1 VKAFAELY
9 ARLDASNKTTDKV
22 AALTEYFTSAPP
34 DDAVWALAM
43 LTGRRPKRPFASTKL
58 QTWAAELAEI
68 PPWLFT
74 ECYDAV
80 GDLAETIALLL
91 PNRTSDTEAPSLSQV
106 VESVLLPLA
115 DADEATQREVVLHT
129 WREMTTG
136 ERFVFNK
143 LITGGF
149 RVGVSKELVIRGLA
163 AALRQPQPVIAHRLM
178 GEWTPSAAFFRSLAE
193 SSDAV
198 DHSRPYP
205 FCLAHPIETPPEL
218 LGSPHDWIADW
229 KWDGI
234 RAQVIRRNH
243 ESFVWSRGEE
253 LITGRFPE
261 IRDLAESLPE
271 GTVLDGE
278 ILVTRDG
285 KVHPFAEL
293 QRRIGRKT
301 VTKRL
306 LSELPVGLIAFDL
319 IELNGLDL
327 RAVPLRERRARLTE
341 LAAPHRAVP
350 NLNVAENLLHGVS
363 DWAELHARYA
373 EARDRGV
380 EGVMLKRADSPY
392 EGGRRKGIWWKW
404 KVAPMTI
411 DAVVVYAQRGS
422 GRRASLYSDYT
433 FAVWND
439 TGELVPFAKA
449 YSGLSDE
456 EMRRV
461 DAVVRRTTLEK
472 FGPVRTVRPEMV
484 MELAFEGIQRSSRHK
499 SGVAV
504 RFPRILRW
512 RIDKRP
518 EDANRLSDVLAL
530 LDQTTSGPNPA
541 EDPESDE
548 R

>member
-1 VKAFAELY
+1 MKAFAELY
-9 ARLDASNKTTDKV
+9 ARLDASNKTSDKV
-22 AALTEYFTSAPP
+22 AALTDYFRSAPAE
-34 DDAVWALAM
+34 DAVWALAV

-58 QTWAAELAEI
+58 QLWAAELAEI

-91 PNRTSDTEAPSLSQV
+91 PGRTGDDTPPGLGHV
-106 VESVLLPLA
+106 VESVLMPLA
-115 DADEATQREVVLHT
+115 DAEESTQRAVVTQT
-129 WREMTTG
+129 WLRLTTA

-149 RVGVSKELVIRGLA
+149 RVGVSKELVVRGLA
-163 AALRQPQPVIAHRLM
+163 AALGQPQAVIAHRLM
-178 GEWTPSAAFFRSLAE
+178 GDWVPSAAFFHSLAAPN
-193 SSDAV
+193 DAV

-205 FCLAHPIETPPEL
+205 FCLAHPIEGPVES
-218 LGSPHDWIADW
+218 LGLPHDWMADW

-234 RAQVIRRNH
+234 RAQVIHRAG
-243 ESFVWSRGEE
+243 EMFVWSRGEE
-253 LITGRFPE
+253 LITDRFPE
-261 IRDLAESLPE
+261 IRDLAQALPP

-278 ILVTRDG
+278 ILVIRDG
-285 KVHPFAEL
+285 QVQPFAEL

-301 VTKRL
+301 VTRKL
-306 LSELPVGLIAFDL
+306 LQELPVGLIAFDL
-319 IELNGLDL
+319 IEFGGEDQ
-327 RAVPLRERRARLTE
+327 RSTPLRDRRARLAEIAMCTPGI
-341 LAAPHRAVP
+341 PH
-350 NLNVAENLLHGVS
+350 LLVAEDLLANADTWETLS
-363 DWAELHARYA
+363 IRYA

-380 EGVMLKRADSPY
+380 EGVMLKRADSAY

-439 TGELVPFAKA
+439 AGELVPFAKA

-512 RIDKRP
+512 RTDKRP
-518 EDANRLSDVLAL
+518 EDANRLADVLAL
-530 LDQTTSGPNPA
+530 LDQITLGPVRA
-541 EDPESDE
+541 IDPESDE
-548 R
+548 P